1 MLDGHVTDR
10 VEAEAIA
17 YNHKYID
24 IYSAS
29 WGPNDDGR
37 TVWIEKKFNEIKNN
51 GNWFSR
57 SKVPEHSL
65 QLRSSKVLPKVVMV
79 KVSSMFGHR
88 AMVDDDKTTASK
100 CKSHFLSIHEYRY

>member
-17 YNHKYID
+17 FNHKYID

-37 TVWIEKKFNEIKNN
+37 TVRLKKKNIFYKN
-51 GNWFSR
+51 QMTKKIILGRRSRYTRFSCFYQRNYRR
-57 SKVPEHSL
+57 S
-65 QLRSSKVLPKVVMV
+65 
-79 KVSSMFGHR
+79 
-88 AMVDDDKTTASK
+88 
-100 CKSHFLSIHEYRY
+100 

>member
-17 YNHKYID
+17 FNHKYID

-37 TVWIEKKFNEIKNN
+37 TVRSEKKVFIMSKNCTL
-51 GNWFSR
+51 GRRSR
-57 SKVPEHSL
+57 NT
-65 QLRSSKVLPKVVMV
+65 R
-79 KVSSMFGHR
+79 VSCFYQR
-88 AMVDDDKTTASK
+88 NNRRT
-100 CKSHFLSIHEYRY
+100 

>member
-17 YNHKYID
+17 FNHKYID

-37 TVWIEKKFNEIKNN
+37 TVSASPLRRTDLIEAHHSQVEGPGTLASAAFIKGITEGRN
-51 GNWFSR
+51 GKGVIYVW
-57 SKVPEHSL
+57 
-65 QLRSSKVLPKVVMV
+65 
-79 KVSSMFGHR
+79 
-88 AMVDDDKTTASK
+88 ASGNGGRRQDN
-100 CKSHFLSIHEYRY
+100 CK

>member
-17 YNHKYID
+17 FNHKYID

-37 TVWIEKKFNEIKNN
+37 TVRTKRFEFVERRMNN
-51 GNWFSR
+51 ILFCLGRRSR
-57 SKVPEHSL
+57 NTRFGCVH
-65 QLRSSKVLPKVVMV
+65 QRHYRRS
-79 KVSSMFGHR
+79 
-88 AMVDDDKTTASK
+88 
-100 CKSHFLSIHEYRY
+100 

>member
-17 YNHKYID
+17 FNHKYID

-37 TVWIEKKFNEIKNN
+37 TVRKKTNKLL
-51 GNWFSR
+51 
-57 SKVPEHSL
+57 K
-65 QLRSSKVLPKVVMV
+65 
-79 KVSSMFGHR
+79 
-88 AMVDDDKTTASK
+88 
-100 CKSHFLSIHEYRY
+100 

>member
-17 YNHKYID
+17 FNHKYID

-37 TVWIEKKFNEIKNN
+37 TVRTKRFEFVERRVNN
-51 GNWFSR
+51 ILFLSR
-57 SKVPEHSL
+57 SKVQEHSL
-65 QLRSSKVLPKVVMV
+65 RLRSSKALPKVVMV
-79 KVSSMFGHR
+79 KVSSTSGHQET
-88 AMVDDDKTTASK
+88 VDDDKITASK
-100 CKSHFLSIHEYRY
+100 

>member
-17 YNHKYID
+17 FNHKYID

-37 TVWIEKKFNEIKNN
+37 TVRTGLVECHTCLEL
-51 GNWFSR
+51 FSFR
-57 SKVPEHSL
+57 SKVQAHWH
-65 QLRSSKVLPKVVMV
+65 QLPSSKVSPKAAMA
-79 KVSSMFGHR
+79 KV
-88 AMVDDDKTTASK
+88 
-100 CKSHFLSIHEYRY
+100 

>member
-17 YNHKYID
+17 FNHKYID

-37 TVWIEKKFNEIKNN
+37 TVRDNFKENIKLPRILQVEGPGILASAAFLKGITEGRDGKGVIYVWASGN
-51 GNWFSR
+51 GGRRQDN
-57 SKVPEHSL
+57 
-65 QLRSSKVLPKVVMV
+65 
-79 KVSSMFGHR
+79 
-88 AMVDDDKTTASK
+88 
-100 CKSHFLSIHEYRY
+100 CK